1 MATVTFFSTPKESYL
16 KKLKVLSELIKK
28 FDIEGFYTK
37 IRIHTFNNVEISIY
51 QNSDK
56 EQHEYLI
63 QISESDI
70 ELLKKVCIDDLVEC
84 LQFILLNQSDKKLH
98 SIYGRTKD
106 NETLLFN
113 TENIRKD
120 ISLQDMKVELY
131 KYSTPLI
138 ERIKDYFKSLKN
150 KSSGSFNDYFII

>member
-37 IRIHTFNNVEISIY
+37 IRIHTFNKVEISIY